1 MTDCFCCTF
10 KMYIYHI
17 SLLPDPALLQEL
29 PSSRTV
35 TATAPPSLPPSS
47 PTQPRLSP
55 PHPRAG
61 DTSHPQTPRG
71 RPLPSSGQGPPA
83 LPPQPQKRLG
93 HSKTLHFAFLT
104 RTGAVLLP
112 RALSTELPC
121 RVVPRTSAV
130 TPGTQG
136 CQPTSR
142 VPAGAPGPAH
152 RQPGSC
158 STHIP
163 SSTAR
168 DFSKRVGPSV
178 QTAGPNL
185 RIL

>member
-1 MTDCFCCTF
+1 MTDCFCRTF

-83 LPPQPQKRLG
+83 LPPQPQKSLG

-112 RALSTELPC
+112 RALSTEL
-121 RVVPRTSAV
+121 TL
-130 TPGTQG
+130 QG
-136 CQPTSR
+136 CTTHFSSDTRDPG
-142 VPAGAPGPAH
+142 VPAHLSRACWGSRPCTQAARILQHPHPQQH
-152 RQPGSC
+152 RQ
-158 STHIP
+158 
-163 SSTAR
+163 R
-168 DFSKRVGPSV
+168 F
-178 QTAGPNL
+178 Q
-185 RIL
+185 